1 VQYPRMNFW
10 SFRALL
16 AIFALLCQVA
26 CAQHLKWMFRA
37 KSGYAPYVVFPNER
51 NAVTQL
57 NLTPFDDPNRPR
69 QNPETPLTDN
79 DDATAVTAVI
89 AMTAMTAPIPAGT
102 IRPSRLSSFRVPS
115 QAPTA

>member
-1 VQYPRMNFW
+1 MNFW

-57 NLTPFDDPNRPR
+57 NLTPFDDPIRPR
-69 QNPETPLTDN
+69 QNTETTLTDN
-79 DDATAVTAVI
+79 DDATAVIAVI